1 MTSLGGRAV
10 GRKRKGRISA
20 DLPDLNVDPRA
31 IRAEKELR
39 DRVFQMRLT
48 ESEQK
53 ELRET
58 ADRLGVTI
66 TTYLLGL
73 HKQAMRTLR
82 RKGK

>member
-1 MTSLGGRAV
+1 M
-10 GRKRKGRISA
+10 GRKRRGRISA
-20 DLPDLNVDPRA
+20 NLPDLNVDPLG

-73 HKQAMRTLR
+73 HQQAMKTLR
-82 RKGK
+82 KKGK